1 MELSLTEMEK
11 AKKGGFGGGEGSIR
25 ENVLITCRVSH
36 PHSDESL
43 HKADGVLLS
52 VSCITHQWWE
62 AGHLC
67 LTASLGP
74 LGMGKP

>member
-11 AKKGGFGGGEGSIR
+11 ANKGGFGGGEGSTR

-43 HKADGVLLS
+43 HKADGVLLF

-62 AGHLC
+62 AGHL
-67 LTASLGP
+67 
-74 LGMGKP
+74 